1 MGKQKTIVFI
11 FTGLLAVLAVVI
23 EFVRVQW
30 KDYPVYSVVCFGD
43 SEETVDLWEASDG
56 TYCLFLPGCA
66 DLSRTRLESDRMAR
80 ASVDGISVKNGL
92 NCDDLPLDQPL
103 CLRYRQDGRTRESQL
118 IITRSGNTASL
129 YIDVESGSMDNIHE
143 KKGNSEPGSL
153 RLYTA
158 DGTLDCS
165 SQIKSVSGRG
175 NSTWDY
181 RKKPYNLEL
190 TSAQDLLGMGAAKKW
205 ILLANGYDP
214 TNICDKMVSDFAR
227 ETGAAYTAERQ
238 WVDLYLNGEYA
249 GLYLLSER
257 NELDPERIAV
267 DADRSF
273 LLSLSVDWQLDKS
286 KPYIQSDRNLLLRIH
301 QRGISIDEIW
311 NIWQSAESAVYADD
325 GIDPVTGKYWTE
337 LIDLDSWAQ
346 QFLLDEVF
354 VDFDAFA
361 LSQYFY
367 YEPDSGK
374 LFGGPLWDSDNILD
388 RCGKHPANILAAQ
401 RPYVW
406 NEVDKPLCWALWQK
420 EEFRQRVKELYRQ
433 EYRDKL
439 LALANGGIENY
450 VNQYRAAIDMD
461 SIRWSK
467 SGPDAEAARMSQ
479 YLRERVEFLDDYWS
493 HEEEYVYLDIGADQQ
508 WRRFAVREG
517 NTAECLR
524 EYTDN
529 FGDVTWVRCDNLEAF
544 DITQPV
550 YEDTALW
557 MIWPQNQEEET

>member
-30 KDYPVYSVVCFGD
+30 KDFPVYSVVCFGD

-56 TYCLFLPGCA
+56 TYYLFLPGCA

-153 RLYTA
+153 RLYTV

-286 KPYIQSDRNLLLRIH
+286 KPYI
-301 QRGISIDEIW
+301 
-311 NIWQSAESAVYADD
+311 
-325 GIDPVTGKYWTE
+325 
-337 LIDLDSWAQ
+337 
-346 QFLLDEVF
+346 
-354 VDFDAFA
+354 
-361 LSQYFY
+361 
-367 YEPDSGK
+367 
-374 LFGGPLWDSDNILD
+374 
-388 RCGKHPANILAAQ
+388 
-401 RPYVW
+401 
-406 NEVDKPLCWALWQK
+406 
-420 EEFRQRVKELYRQ
+420 
-433 EYRDKL
+433 
-439 LALANGGIENY
+439 
-450 VNQYRAAIDMD
+450 
-461 SIRWSK
+461 
-467 SGPDAEAARMSQ
+467 
-479 YLRERVEFLDDYWS
+479 
-493 HEEEYVYLDIGADQQ
+493 
-508 WRRFAVREG
+508 
-517 NTAECLR
+517 
-524 EYTDN
+524 
-529 FGDVTWVRCDNLEAF
+529 
-544 DITQPV
+544 
-550 YEDTALW
+550 
-557 MIWPQNQEEET
+557 